1 MRIAGFPSQLCRAF
15 ARSRRRSRPAYG
27 VMNNRTG
34 YEWVLSDPL
43 MVVHLE
49 RPRKNV
55 LLTESDTRANERCR
69 QLRFIELFLSRQ
81 VGHFRQQA
89 SGVLVLSEGSKTG
102 SGSIL
107 VLGDFRLNESRT
119 FAGRSFFSGWFD
131 NNGR

>member
-1 MRIAGFPSQLCRAF
+1 MGTE
-15 ARSRRRSRPAYG
+15 RPTYG
-27 VMNNRTG
+27 
-34 YEWVLSDPL
+34 L
-43 MVVHLE
+43 HLE
-49 RPRKNV
+49 RPRKKV

-69 QLRFIELFLSRQ
+69 QVERFIELFLSRQ

-89 SGVLVLSEGSKTG
+89 SGVLVLSEGSGTG

-131 NNGR
+131 NNRRHP